1 MKNLFKNTFPLDE
14 KKFSLAG
21 VSKKKKEKKKT
32 STKQTISFLEQE

>member
-21 VSKKKKEKKKT
+21 VSKKKEKKKT